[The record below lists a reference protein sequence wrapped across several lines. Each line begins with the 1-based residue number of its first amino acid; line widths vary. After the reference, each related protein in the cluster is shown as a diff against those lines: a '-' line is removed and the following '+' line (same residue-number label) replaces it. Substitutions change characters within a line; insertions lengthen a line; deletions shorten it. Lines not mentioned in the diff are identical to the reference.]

1 MSNQNLN
8 ELLNISMEKIKG
20 MVDAGTVIGDPIT
33 TPDGKTTIIP
43 VSRVSYGFAG
53 GGSDLPSKVQQQ
65 NGLFLGGTGAGI
77 SVSPVA
83 FLSISDGQVRVLQI
97 EPYFSSVDRAIEKLP
112 DVVDKISAI
121 FKKDENTDKDEDSKT
136 EE

>member
-20 MVDAGTVIGDPIT
+20 MVDASTVIGDPIT

-43 VSRVSYGFAG
+43 VSKVSYGFAG

-83 FLSISDGQVRVLQI
+83 FLSITDGQVRVLQI
-97 EPYFSSVDRAIEKLP
+97 EPYFSSVDRVIEKLP
-112 DVVDKISAI
+112 DVADKISAI
-121 FKKDENTDKDEDSKT
+121 FKKDDDKKT